1 MIPDNI
7 KREASNDIKREAS
20 NDIKREA
27 SNDIKREASNDV
39 IYVSPDGTTVTQR
52 ELDALD
58 QLAAGYC
65 ARNNINIFN

>member
-1 MIPDNI
+1 MIPDN
-7 KREASNDIKREAS
+7 
-20 NDIKREA
+20 
-27 SNDIKREASNDV
+27 IKREASNDV